1 MTKIFFVIKNK
12 LNVLNWEIWR
22 DLERDFVFVSIKRK
36 IDNWYIHI
44 KNLCNESLYALTILL
59 CIIILNIS
67 SVQLFF
73 SDQISCKLKLLTRV
87 NHIHFKH
94 LKNYHPYN
102 FIYVT
107 HNFNSHLLSVKVYFH
122 NIEKMQV
129 SI

>member
-12 LNVLNWEIWR
+12 LSVLNWEIW
-22 DLERDFVFVSIKRK
+22 RDFVFVSIKRK

-73 SDQISCKLKLLTRV
+73 SDQIS
-87 NHIHFKH
+87 
-94 LKNYHPYN
+94 
-102 FIYVT
+102 
-107 HNFNSHLLSVKVYFH
+107 
-122 NIEKMQV
+122 V
-129 SI
+129 S